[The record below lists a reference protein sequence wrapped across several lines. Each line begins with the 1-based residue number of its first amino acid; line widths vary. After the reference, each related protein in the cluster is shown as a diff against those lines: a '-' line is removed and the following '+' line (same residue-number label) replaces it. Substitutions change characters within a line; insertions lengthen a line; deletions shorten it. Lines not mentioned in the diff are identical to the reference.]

1 MERDYF
7 FKRNNVPMEQK
18 MDLNVPAP
26 DTAPVK
32 LPETDAHGAGKAA
45 AGFPPKGWAERM
57 FKKYGALPV
66 SENARKVLER
76 RYFRKDARGET
87 LETPEEMV
95 ARVACNIAAAEGFY
109 YGALPEVVL
118 QWAESFYALMIRLDF
133 VPNSP
138 TLMNAGR
145 ELQQLSACFVLP
157 VEDSMESIFE
167 AVKNTALIHKS
178 GGGTGFSFS
187 RLRPKHD
194 VVKSTKGISSG
205 PISFMT
211 VFDAATETI
220 KQGGTRRGA
229 NMGILRVDHP
239 DILDFI
245 TCKTRNDRLNNFN
258 ISVALTEEFMKAVEA
273 DAEYPLVN
281 PHSGEIAAR
290 LKAREVF
297 EKIVDS
303 AWRNGEPGII
313 FIDRINRD
321 NPTPRLGA
329 MESTNPCLAGET
341 PVAVADGRGAVP
353 IRQLA
358 EEGKDVPVFCRNGKG
373 KVTVRM
379 MRNPRITGR
388 GKRILKVVLD
398 DGNFVRA
405 TENHKFVLS
414 DGTEREAKDLLR
426 GDSLA
431 IMTRRIA
438 QFNKVIA
445 RANRNAQE
453 YAWISSTDHPNWDP
467 EHRLIAN
474 FHFRRQTGTSIN
486 PRVCVVHHKDGNGLN
501 NDPANLLVM
510 SREEHRRLHAKEREG
525 DKNPMRRFPEKNWM
539 NDPAKQQEMR
549 KKYHIGAKRGETT
562 RTRIGSATTHRFT
575 DNDFR
580 TRHRAAVKSAMTCKH
595 DIFMEGIHRR
605 ALSKLNECQ
614 GSTDLRCFL
623 ENNTVMV
630 ERTCE
635 HCGATFAVAWN
646 RREQSFCSHSCY
658 VSRHNRDSNIRE
670 RIADGILS
678 TYLNKAEDRYREQ
691 IRCLLDLK
699 FESGRVP
706 LKKEWEARC
715 AAEGVSKRLGTEF
728 AFPTYDAI
736 RTAALIHNH
745 RVVAVE
751 PDGVEDVYNG
761 TVDEFHNFYVGHF
774 SSVVDGE
781 SRQVCVNIV
790 NCGEQPLLPYE
801 SCNLGSVN
809 LANMILG
816 ENGGARIDY
825 EKLKAVVH
833 AAVRFL
839 DNVIDMNNYPLNEIR
854 QMTMGNRKIGLGVMG
869 FADMLIRLGIPYDSD
884 EALSV
889 GQEIMN
895 FIQEESISASCNLAR
910 ERGAFPN
917 YGISVFPERGGIPR
931 RNATTTTIAPTGT
944 ISIIAGCSSGIE
956 PVFALSFIRNVMDN
970 DHLVEVHPLFEAD
983 MRRRGLYS
991 IEKMKEIS
999 QAGTLRHVDGIPDD
1013 VRRVFVTAHDISPE
1027 AHLRM
1032 QAAFQKFVDNAVSK
1046 TVNFPAEATRED
1058 IRKVFVLAF
1067 RLGCKGVTVYRD
1079 RSRDEQV
1086 LNIGEVNRK
1095 EAAAAAAAP
1104 EAEPGFVSPRPRPDT
1119 LLGVTKEMKTSCG
1132 KLYVTINRDRQGIF
1146 EIFNQMGKAGGCAA
1160 SQSEAI
1166 GRLVSLA
1173 LRSGV
1178 QPDQIVKQLK
1188 GISCHLPAWG
1198 GNGGKILSCADAV
1211 SKAIEWYMENVDTMF
1226 AGLPGPSVNPV
1237 HAVSSKAS
1245 SPDPGVLEI
1254 ARGACPDCG
1263 SQVEMQEGCLK
1274 CRSCGFSE
1282 C

>member
-1 MERDYF
+1 MLR
-7 FKRNNVPMEQK
+7 
-18 MDLNVPAP
+18 
-26 DTAPVK
+26 
-32 LPETDAHGAGKAA
+32 
-45 AGFPPKGWAERM
+45 
-57 FKKYGALPV
+57 KYGPLPV

-76 RYFRKDARGET
+76 RYLRKDVRGET
-87 LETPEEMV
+87 LETPEQMV
-95 ARVACNIAAAEGFY
+95 ARVACNIAAAEGFF

-118 QWAESFYALMIRLDF
+118 QWAETFYALMIRLDF

-239 DILDFI
+239 DILEFI
-245 TCKTRNDRLNNFN
+245 TCKSRNDRLNNFN

-281 PHSGEIAAR
+281 PHSGEAASR

-329 MESTNPCLAGET
+329 MESTNPC
-341 PVAVADGRGAVP
+341 
-353 IRQLA
+353 
-358 EEGKDVPVFCRNGKG
+358 
-373 KVTVRM
+373 
-379 MRNPRITGR
+379 
-388 GKRILKVVLD
+388 
-398 DGNFVRA
+398 
-405 TENHKFVLS
+405 
-414 DGTEREAKDLLR
+414 
-426 GDSLA
+426 
-431 IMTRRIA
+431 
-438 QFNKVIA
+438 
-445 RANRNAQE
+445 
-453 YAWISSTDHPNWDP
+453 
-467 EHRLIAN
+467 
-474 FHFRRQTGTSIN
+474 
-486 PRVCVVHHKDGNGLN
+486 
-501 NDPANLLVM
+501 
-510 SREEHRRLHAKEREG
+510 
-525 DKNPMRRFPEKNWM
+525 
-539 NDPAKQQEMR
+539 
-549 KKYHIGAKRGETT
+549 
-562 RTRIGSATTHRFT
+562 
-575 DNDFR
+575 
-580 TRHRAAVKSAMTCKH
+580 
-595 DIFMEGIHRR
+595 
-605 ALSKLNECQ
+605 
-614 GSTDLRCFL
+614 
-623 ENNTVMV
+623 
-630 ERTCE
+630 
-635 HCGATFAVAWN
+635 
-646 RREQSFCSHSCY
+646 
-658 VSRHNRDSNIRE
+658 
-670 RIADGILS
+670 
-678 TYLNKAEDRYREQ
+678 
-691 IRCLLDLK
+691 
-699 FESGRVP
+699 
-706 LKKEWEARC
+706 
-715 AAEGVSKRLGTEF
+715 
-728 AFPTYDAI
+728 
-736 RTAALIHNH
+736 
-745 RVVAVE
+745 
-751 PDGVEDVYNG
+751 
-761 TVDEFHNFYVGHF
+761 
-774 SSVVDGE
+774 
-781 SRQVCVNIV
+781 
-790 NCGEQPLLPYE
+790 GEQPLLPYE

-825 EKLKAVVH
+825 DKLKATVH
-833 AAVRFL
+833 DSVRFL

-869 FADMLIRLGIPYDSD
+869 FADMLISLGIPYDSD

-889 GQEIMN
+889 GQEIMS
-895 FIQEESISASCNLAR
+895 FIQEESASASCHLAR
-910 ERGAFPN
+910 ERGPFPN
-917 YGISVFPERGGIPR
+917 YGISVFPDRGGIPR

-970 DHLVEVHPLFEAD
+970 DHLVEVHPLFEAE
-983 MRRRGLYS
+983 MRRRGLYTV
-991 IEKMKEIS
+991 EKMKEIS
-999 QAGTLRHVDGIPDD
+999 QAGTLRHVEGIPDE
-1013 VRRVFVTAHDISPE
+1013 VRRVFETAHDISPE

-1032 QAAFQKFVDNAVSK
+1032 QAAFQKFVENAVSK
-1046 TVNFPAEATRED
+1046 TVNFPAEATRDD
-1058 IRKVFVLAF
+1058 IRKVFVLAS

-1095 EAAAAAAAP
+1095 EAAAAAAAA
-1104 EAEPGFVSPRPRPDT
+1104 EAEPGFASPRPRPDT

-1132 KLYVTINRDRQGIF
+1132 KLYVTINRDRHGIF

-1188 GISCHLPAWG
+1188 GISCHLPAWV
-1198 GNGGKILSCADAV
+1198 GNGDKILSCADAV
-1211 SKAIEWYMENVDTMF
+1211 SKAIEWYTENVEKMF
-1226 AGLPGPSVNPV
+1226 AGIPGAAADPV
-1237 HAVSSKAS
+1237 ASAS
-1245 SPDPGVLEI
+1245 SQAAPSRADDREM